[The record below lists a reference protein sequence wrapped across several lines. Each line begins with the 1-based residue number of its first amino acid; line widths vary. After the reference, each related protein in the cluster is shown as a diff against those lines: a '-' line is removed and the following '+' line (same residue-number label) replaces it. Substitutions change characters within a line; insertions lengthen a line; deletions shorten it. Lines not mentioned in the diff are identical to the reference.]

1 MLVYCII
8 MILCDA
14 VIVALF
20 AVPKNYK
27 LVAAPLFELYDNA
40 ACYGPV
46 IASLP
51 SALSR

>member
-8 MILCDA
+8 IILFDA

-27 LVAAPLFELYDNA
+27 LVAAPLFVLYDNA

-46 IASLP
+46 IVSHL
-51 SALSR
+51 SSLSR